1 MKCAC
6 KMVEK
11 ESREYI
17 CDSDWASIAI
27 ERNKWNEYY
36 LLVIGDETAKMLIN
50 YCPLCGRKLRGE

>member
-1 MKCAC
+1 
-6 KMVEK
+6 MVEK